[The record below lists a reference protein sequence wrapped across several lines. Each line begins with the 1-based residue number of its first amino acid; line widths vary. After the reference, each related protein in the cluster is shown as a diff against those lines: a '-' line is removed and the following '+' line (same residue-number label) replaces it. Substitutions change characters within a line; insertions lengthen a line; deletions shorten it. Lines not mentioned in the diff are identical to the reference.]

1 MFQKNGCWSNHH
13 GSFAKR
19 ILKKKKKGTHA
30 LINMSHII
38 NMHTIFNESK
48 TRISHEHDINVD
60 HIECD
65 NGCTLIQVQIV
76 RTRGG
81 SANMGWTTSLTMWNQ
96 MNSLE
101 HEGDFLFFPILWCS
115 QNAHPDVNYVS
126 LEAESFLPTIYHG
139 NLGFQWF

>member
-1 MFQKNGCWSNHH
+1 M
-13 GSFAKR
+13 GSKEVL
-19 ILKKKKKGTHA
+19 ILGSSQCSKKMDVDLIIMALLPKELKKKKKKGTHA

-65 NGCTLIQVQIV
+65 NGCTLIQAQIV

-81 SANMGWTTSLTMWNQ
+81 SANMGWTTSLTM
-96 MNSLE
+96 
-101 HEGDFLFFPILWCS
+101 
-115 QNAHPDVNYVS
+115 
-126 LEAESFLPTIYHG
+126 
-139 NLGFQWF
+139 